1 MMFHAW
7 EGHKACICHFS
18 WLLAVLICEFRQGI
32 LADGFTNV
40 SIAPQEYARIR
51 QPTMIRAPF

>member
-1 MMFHAW
+1 MFHAW
-7 EGHKACICHFS
+7 EGRKACICHFS

-40 SIAPQEYARIR
+40 SIAPK
-51 QPTMIRAPF
+51 